1 MAYKALYRTYRPQ
14 TFEEVAGQKH
24 IIRTLRN
31 ALANNKI
38 AHAYLFCGPRG
49 IGKTTMAKLFAKAL
63 NCEEGIGHQCNKC
76 SNCKEITEGSHPDVI
91 EIDAASN
98 NGVEQVRDL
107 IDKVNYL
114 PIKGKYKVYIID
126 EVHMMTA
133 NAFNALLKT
142 LEEPP
147 AHVIFILATTEPHNI
162 IPTIL
167 SRCQRYDFTKVADA
181 DIEDRMMTILE
192 KEGVQ
197 YDKAAVRAII
207 SLADGGMRD
216 ALSILDQILAYSNN
230 TLSVQDVYSIFGL
243 ISSKEKIALIQDIN
257 AGDVSATLE
266 KVKNFSEG
274 GVDIARLTQD
284 ILEILKDVLIYK
296 KTQEITELSVLNETD
311 AQLLSN
317 ELPLRKLHEMIA
329 TFLKLELDFKTASN
343 VKTLFEVAL
352 LKLLTYDDASEP
364 VVVKKV
370 VVEHKPEPKPEIKIE
385 PMVVPE
391 EKVEEQ
397 PVPQVEPQPIPQPEP
412 APEPKPEPV
421 IEPKP
426 EPKPEPAP
434 SPVVEQPKEEPIDLT
449 KAPDWLVDD
458 DIDLKS
464 AGNPGEKYELD
475 DETIIKLMVIGD
487 KELRKSVTARW
498 DELNAYFGHPTLGD
512 LVALLKDGQPL
523 VVTKNAI
530 LLVYDFEKLASKFN
544 EKSNSD
550 TISEILNMMLGHEM
564 FAYAVSRSD
573 STRLVKAYQNLRQ
586 ISRLPLPKDIH
597 ITLEDL
603 RK

>member
-49 IGKTTMAKLFAKAL
+49 TGKTTMAKLFAKAL

-76 SNCKEITEGSHPDVI
+76 SNCVEITEGSHPDVI

-126 EVHMMTA
+126 EVHMMTD

-167 SRCQRYDFTKVADA
+167 SRCQRYDFTKVSDT
-181 DIEDRMMTILE
+181 DIESRMMTILE

-230 TLSVQDVYSIFGL
+230 TLSVDDVYSVFGL
-243 ISSKEKIALIQDIN
+243 ISLKEKIALIQDVN
-257 AGDVSATLE
+257 NGDVSASLE
-266 KVKNFSEG
+266 KLKAFCEG
-274 GVDIARLTQD
+274 GIDIARLTQD

-296 KTQEITELSVLNETD
+296 KTKQPTELSVLREDD
-311 AQLLSN
+311 AKLLAD
-317 ELPLRKLHEMIA
+317 EIHIRKLHEMIG
-329 TFLKLELDFKTASN
+329 TFLKLQLDFKSASN

-352 LKLLTYDDASEP
+352 LKLLTYDDTEPAPTKKASAEHKQPEPKVVPKLDPIQVAEP
-364 VVVKKV
+364 VV
-370 VVEHKPEPKPEIKIE
+370 ENKPEP
-385 PMVVPE
+385 
-391 EKVEEQ
+391 
-397 PVPQVEPQPIPQPEP
+397 EPQPEK
-412 APEPKPEPV
+412 KPEPV
-421 IEPKP
+421 PEPIIKPVQPEPQKVIEEPKHD
-426 EPKPEPAP
+426 
-434 SPVVEQPKEEPIDLT
+434 DLT

-458 DIDLKS
+458 DKEVKS
-464 AGNPGEKYELD
+464 VEITGEKYEFD
-475 DETIIKLMVIGD
+475 DDLIIKLMVIGD
-487 KELRKSVTARW
+487 KELRKSITGRW
-498 DELNAYFGHPTLGD
+498 DELNSYLGHPTLGD
-512 LVALLKDGQPL
+512 LVALLKDGSPF

-530 LLVYDFEKLASKFN
+530 ILVYNFAKQAEKVN
-544 EKSNSD
+544 VRTNSD
-550 TISEILNMMLGHEM
+550 RISEILKMMLGHDV
-564 FAYAVSRSD
+564 FVYAIPRAE
-573 STRLVKAYQNLRQ
+573 STRLVAAYQNRRQ
-586 ISRLPLPKDIH
+586 INTLPLPKDIN
-597 ITLEDL
+597 INLEDL

>member
-49 IGKTTMAKLFAKAL
+49 TGKTTMAKLFAKAL
-63 NCEEGIGHQCNKC
+63 NCEEGLGHQCNKC
-76 SNCKEITEGSHPDVI
+76 SNCIEITEGSHPDVI

-126 EVHMMTA
+126 EVHMMTD

-167 SRCQRYDFTKVADA
+167 SRCQRYDFTKVSDG

-197 YDKAAVRAII
+197 YDKEAVRAII

-230 TLSVQDVYSIFGL
+230 TLSVEDVYSVFGL
-243 ISSKEKIALIQDIN
+243 ISLKEKVGLIQDVN
-257 AGDVSATLE
+257 NGAVAASLE
-266 KVKNFSEG
+266 KLKAFSEG

-296 KTQEITELSVLNETD
+296 KTKETSELSVLREDN
-311 AQLLSN
+311 AQMLAD
-317 ELPLRKLHEMIA
+317 EIPVRKLHEMIA
-329 TFLKLELDFKTASN
+329 TFLKLQLDFKSASN

-352 LKLLTYDDASEP
+352 LKLLTYDDAAEP
-364 VVVKKV
+364 VQIKKAAS
-370 VVEHKPEPKPEIKIE
+370 ERKPEPK
-385 PMVVPE
+385 VVPKLEEESVPRPIVE
-391 EKVEEQ
+391 EKVIPEAVVTDIKPE
-397 PVPQVEPQPIPQPEP
+397 PIVETPKEP
-412 APEPKPEPV
+412 APVKSVPK
-421 IEPKP
+421 IEKT
-426 EPKPEPAP
+426 
-434 SPVVEQPKEEPIDLT
+434 VEQIDLT

-458 DIDLKS
+458 DQEVKS
-464 AGNPGEKYELD
+464 VENTGEKYEFD
-475 DETIIKLMVIGD
+475 DELVIKFMVVGD
-487 KELRKSVTARW
+487 KELRKTVTARW
-498 DELNAYFGHPTLGD
+498 DELNAYLGHPTLGD
-512 LVALLKDGQPL
+512 LVALLKDGSPF
-523 VVTKNAI
+523 VVTKNVM
-530 LLVYDFEKLASKFN
+530 LLVYNFEKQT
-544 EKSNSD
+544 EKVNVKVNSNR
-550 TISEILNMMLGHEM
+550 ISEIVKMMLGRDM
-564 FAYAVSRSD
+564 FVYAISRSE
-573 STRLVKAYQNLRQ
+573 STRLVTAYQNLRQ
-586 ISRLPLPKDIH
+586 INRLPLPKDIN
-597 ITLEDL
+597 INLEDL

>member
-49 IGKTTMAKLFAKAL
+49 TGKTTMAKLFAKAL
-63 NCEEGIGHQCNKC
+63 NCEQGVGHQCNEC
-76 SNCKEITEGSHPDVI
+76 SNCKEIIEGSHPDVI

-114 PIKGKYKVYIID
+114 PIKGRYKVYIID

-167 SRCQRYDFTKVADA
+167 SRCQRYDFTKVADE
-181 DIEDRMMTILE
+181 DIEQRMMTILE

-243 ISSKEKIALIQDIN
+243 ISTKEKIALIKDIN
-257 AGDVSATLE
+257 SGNVSSTLE
-266 KVKNFSEG
+266 RVKSFSEG
-274 GVDIARLTQD
+274 GIDIARLTQD
-284 ILEILKDVLIYK
+284 ILEILKDTLIYK
-296 KTQEITELSVLNETD
+296 KTNETTELSVLSEEDATD
-311 AQLLSN
+311 LSSVI
-317 ELPLRKLHEMIA
+317 EMRKLHEMIG
-329 TFLKLELDFKTASN
+329 TFLKLQLDFKTASN
-343 VKTLFEVAL
+343 IKTLFEVAL
-352 LKLLTYDDASEP
+352 LKLLTLEDVKSE
-364 VVVKKV
+364 KV
-370 VVEHKPEPKPEIKIE
+370 VIKEVVSTKVEPKPIVEAPKA
-385 PMVVPE
+385 PE
-391 EKVEEQ
+391 VKVEQ
-397 PVPQVEPQPIPQPEP
+397 PKPEPQPIKVEP
-412 APEPKPEPV
+412 APTKVAPQPVQQAPAPQPAPVKEPEPV
-421 IEPKP
+421 DET
-426 EPKPEPAP
+426 
-434 SPVVEQPKEEPIDLT
+434 V
-449 KAPDWLVDD
+449 APDWLVDD
-458 DIDLKS
+458 DDEKKNVEIE
-464 AGNPGEKYELD
+464 GERYDLD
-475 DETIIKLMVIGD
+475 DDLIIKLMVVGD
-487 KELRKSVTARW
+487 KELRKSISARW
-498 DELNAYFGHPTLGD
+498 DELNAYLGHPTLGD
-512 LVALLKDGQPL
+512 LVALLKDGSPL
-523 VVTKNAI
+523 VCTKDAI
-530 LLVYDFEKLASKFN
+530 LLVYDFEKLAAKVN
-544 EKSNSD
+544 VKVNSNR
-550 TISEILNMMLGHEM
+550 ISEIVHKMLGKDM
-564 FAYAVSRSD
+564 FVYAISRSD

-586 ISRLPLPKDIH
+586 ISKLPLPKDIH

>member
-14 TFEEVAGQKH
+14 TFDEVAGQKH

-49 IGKTTMAKLFAKAL
+49 TGKTTMAKLFAKAL
-63 NCEEGIGHQCNKC
+63 NCEEGIGHQCNQC

-107 IDKVNYL
+107 VDKVNYL

-147 AHVIFILATTEPHNI
+147 AHVIFILATTEPHEI

-181 DIEDRMMTILE
+181 DIEERMMTILE

-230 TLSVQDVYSIFGL
+230 TLSVNDVYSIFGL
-243 ISSKEKIALIQDIN
+243 ISNKEKVGLIQDIN
-257 AGDVSATLE
+257 NGDISSTLE

-296 KTQEITELSVLNETD
+296 KTKETTELTTLHEED
-311 AQLLSN
+311 AQLLADSIDV
-317 ELPLRKLHEMIA
+317 RKLHEMIA
-329 TFLKLELDFKTASN
+329 TFLKLQLDFKTASN

-352 LKLLTYDDASEP
+352 LKLLTYEDAAAP
-364 VVVKKV
+364 IVVKKQV
-370 VVEHKPEPKPEIKIE
+370 VVEK
-385 PMVVPE
+385 
-391 EKVEEQ
+391 KV
-397 PVPQVEPQPIPQPEP
+397 
-412 APEPKPEPV
+412 EPKPEPIVEPEVKPEPIVEVASAPQPEVKVDPV
-421 IEPKP
+421 IEQPKPQPAPIQKP
-426 EPKPEPAP
+426 EPKVEK
-434 SPVVEQPKEEPIDLT
+434 VVDET
-449 KAPDWLVDD
+449 VAPDWLVDD
-458 DIDLKS
+458 DNEKKS
-464 AGNPGEKYELD
+464 VEITGEKYEFD
-475 DETIIKLMVIGD
+475 DELIIKLMVIGD
-487 KELRKSVTARW
+487 KELRKGISSRW
-498 DELNAYFGHPTLGD
+498 DELNAYLGHPTLGD
-512 LVALLKDGQPL
+512 LVALLKDGSPL
-523 VVTKNAI
+523 VATKNVL
-530 LLVYDFEKLASKFN
+530 LLVYDFEKLASKVN
-544 EKSNSD
+544 VKTNSD
-550 TISEILNMMLGHEM
+550 RISEILRMMLGRDV
-564 FAYAVSRSD
+564 FVYAISRSD

-597 ITLEDL
+597 IELEDL